1 MLNNDSSHRVFSQ
14 IFRSP
19 FRSVGICFLLIA
31 FFLLPSVCSAQ
42 DTVFEKLPSTQE
54 FLNVIFMRDY
64 NTRIVL
70 MGTTLFGLSAG
81 VVGVFTL
88 LRKRSLVGDVVSHS
102 ALPGIGIAFLVMEAI
117 HPGGGKN
124 LLGLLVG
131 ASVAGILGVTCTT
144 LLKRVNRIKEDASL
158 AIVRSVF
165 FGLGIVLFTIIQGI
179 PTGSA
184 SGLNHFIFGKAASM
198 TSADVQ
204 FISIASAI
212 TIFICILLYKE
223 MNLLCFDEE
232 FASIRG
238 WPVLFLDFLLMF
250 MVVGVT
256 IVGLQSV
263 GLLLV
268 VAMLITP
275 AASARFWTN
284 RLNRMLPISAFIGG
298 FSAFTG
304 VVLSALFPKLATGAI
319 IVLVA
324 SFCFMMSLLLG
335 RRGGVIV
342 KMRSYF
348 KLQKRIGR
356 DDLLRAFY
364 EVIEMDT
371 GEASKDLFEKNLETN
386 KVKIEQLLNRRSW
399 SMKRVKRLLKSAV
412 RNDLVINISEN
423 SYRLTADGI
432 RHAQE
437 TVRNHRL
444 WEIYLIRYAEFGS
457 AHVDQ
462 LADQIE
468 HVVDAEVLQ
477 ELEKSLREDPTHL
490 DIPQSPHPI
499 THDY

>member
-1 MLNNDSSHRVFSQ
+1 MLVSTQ
-14 IFRSP
+14 IFLLANTFSNMMD
-19 FRSVGICFLLIA
+19 VFLM
-31 FFLLPSVCSAQ
+31 
-42 DTVFEKLPSTQE
+42 K
-54 FLNVIFMRDY
+54 DY
-64 NTRIVL
+64 NTRVVL
-70 MGTTLFGLSAG
+70 LGTTLFGISAG

-102 ALPGIGIAFLVMEAI
+102 ALPGIGIAFLVMEAVR
-117 HPGGGKN
+117 PGTGRN
-124 LLGLLVG
+124 LFGLLAG
-131 ASVAGILGVTCTT
+131 ASIAGILGVISTT

-158 AIVRSVF
+158 AIVRSLF

-184 SGLNHFIFGKAASM
+184 SGLNHFIFGKSASM
-198 TSADVQ
+198 TAADVR

-212 TIFICILLYKE
+212 TLFICILLYKE

-232 FASIRG
+232 YAAVRG

-298 FSAFTG
+298 LSAFVG
-304 VVLSALFPKLATGAI
+304 VLLSAIFPRLATGAI

-324 SFCFMMSLLLG
+324 SVCFVISLLFG
-335 RRGGVIV
+335 KRGGVIV
-342 KMRSYF
+342 KTRSYLN
-348 KLQKRIGR
+348 LQHQIGR

-364 EVIEMDT
+364 EVIENQLP
-371 GEASKDLFEKNLETN
+371 ELSPEKIVTSLEKKQVTLEELVN
-386 KVKIEQLLNRRSW
+386 TRSW
-399 SMKRVKRLLKSAV
+399 GKGRVKRLLKRALS
-412 RNDLVINISEN
+412 NDLVVRLSDNT
-423 SYRLTADGI
+423 YRLTADGI
-432 RHAQE
+432 RLAQD

-444 WEIYLIRYAEFGS
+444 WEIFLMKYADFGS
-457 AHVDQ
+457 THVDQ
-462 LADQIE
+462 LADHIE
-468 HVVDAEVLQ
+468 HVVDSDVLQ
-477 ELEKSLREDPTHL
+477 ELEKTLKKESPHL
-490 DIPQSPHPI
+490 DVPESPHPI
-499 THDY
+499 THDYE